1 MELNVNKLNFTVGPV
16 MMDESIRYIGAQEIP
31 YFRTRDF
38 SKLMLENE
46 CIMRKLLKAGDS
58 TRLITLTGSGT
69 AAMEA
74 SVMNTL
80 SSKDKVLVVNG
91 GGFGERFSKLCQI
104 HRIPYEELL
113 LEMGHGITEKDLMPY
128 EKKGFTAFVVN
139 RHETSTG
146 VLYNMDLISDFC
158 KRNHC
163 FLVVD
168 AISSFIA
175 DPLKMQ
181 EWGINVVIT
190 GSQKAYAL
198 PPGISL
204 VALDEIAIKRVNEN
218 VVQSMYFNF
227 QDYLENGERGQTP
240 FTPAVGIIIQLNQRL
255 CGLEK
260 VGIENETKRI
270 ADLANDFRN
279 KVKGLPLRIASDS
292 LSNAVTPLYVR
303 EEKDAHKI
311 FEYLEEHYGIW
322 VCPNG
327 GEWSKR
333 VFRVGHIGNITIEDN
348 GKLIKAL
355 QDMYKKGM
363 L

>member
-16 MMDESIRYIGAQEIP
+16 MMDENIRHIGAQEIP
-31 YFRTRDF
+31 YFRTNDF
-38 SKLMLENE
+38 SKLMLQNE
-46 CIMRKLLKAGDS
+46 CIMQKLLKATHG

-69 AAMEA
+69 AGMEA
-74 SVMNTL
+74 AIMNTL

-91 GGFGERFSKLCQI
+91 GGFGARFSKLCQM
-104 HRIPYEELL
+104 HHIPYEEIL

-128 EKKGFTAFVVN
+128 DGKGFTAFVVN

-146 VLYNMDLISDFC
+146 VLYNMDLISGFC
-158 KRNHC
+158 KRNNC

-175 DPLKMQ
+175 DPLNMK

-204 VALDEIAIKRVNEN
+204 IALDEVAIKRVNEN
-218 VVQSMYFNF
+218 IVESMYFNF
-227 QDYLENGERGQTP
+227 HDYLKNGERGQTP
-240 FTPAVGIIIQLNQRL
+240 FTPAVGIIIQLNRRL
-255 CGLEK
+255 CDLERI
-260 VGIENETKRI
+260 GIENETKRI
-270 ADLANDFRN
+270 AGLAEDFRN
-279 KVKGLPLRIASDS
+279 KVRGLPLSIASDS

-303 EEKDAHKI
+303 EEKDAHQI

-327 GEWSKR
+327 GELSKR
-333 VFRVGHIGNITIEDN
+333 IFRVGHIGNLTIEDN
-348 GKLIKAL
+348 QKLVKAL
-355 QDMYKKGM
+355 KDMYRKGI